1 MTVIHGSF
9 PSSVVALIVFVWM
22 GALKLSV
29 MDTSDLQHLVNEMI
43 LECLTLAKI
52 PIKEAAALAGLTE
65 TAFRNALSGEKYRHI
80 SLFHLLQLPY
90 RFWLHF
96 GPALMWAVA
105 KKHANEIAET
115 FSMKR
120 SA

>member
-9 PSSVVALIVFVWM
+9 PSPVFYVLVFVWIL
-22 GALKLSV
+22 GLRLST
-29 MDTSDLQHLVNEMI
+29 MDTSDLQGLVNEMI

-52 PIKEAAALAGLTE
+52 PIKEAAALAGMTE

-96 GPALMWAVA
+96 GPMLMWAVA
-105 KKHANEIAET
+105 KKHVREIGET
-115 FSMKR
+115 VGMRR

>member
-1 MTVIHGSF
+1 MTVMHGSY
-9 PSSVVALIVFVWM
+9 SSTIVTVIIFAWVA
-22 GALKLSV
+22 ALKLSV

-96 GPALMWAVA
+96 GPMLMWAVA
-105 KKHANEIAET
+105 KKHVREIGET
-115 FSMKR
+115 VGMRR